1 MRCRLFFLIF
11 FIIPIAFRKNAY
23 YLCSF
28 QMQKT
33 MNYPDLYSQEE
44 QFEMDRLFDVLLNA
58 WTGKKTDDDIEL
70 VRKAYEF
77 AALAHKDVRRKSG
90 EPYIFH
96 PIAVAIIVADEIGMG
111 ATSITS
117 ALLHDVVEDTEYTVE
132 FISQEFGP
140 KVARVVKG
148 LTKLSNIDFQNSIE
162 SIQAENYRKI
172 VNTLSEDIRVILV
185 KLADRLHNMRT
196 LQSMAHHKQLKI
208 ASETMSFYA
217 PLAYRLGLYAI
228 KMELENLCLKYINPQ
243 VYESISKQLEEIRE
257 NKIKELEEF
266 AEPIRK
272 ELNKIGIK
280 AEIKIIER
288 RQSGIWE
295 RMQKF
300 GFSLDEIYDVY
311 VLRIIIDCPLEEE
324 KIKCWQTFGVL
335 TMYYRPNNSKLRDWI
350 SFPKTNGY
358 ESIHAVFMS
367 KQGNW
372 IETQIRTEKM
382 DLIAERGVMAYL
394 KYINDTNY
402 AENSLKLWIDNVKD
416 LTNSDDSSAIEFL
429 NSFKLDLFNDEIFV
443 FTPKGEMKCLPK
455 GASVLDFAYMIHS
468 EIGNHCV
475 GANVNK
481 KLTTIDY
488 VLNMGDQVEI
498 ITSEYQNPREQ
509 YFDYL
514 VTSIAK
520 SRLKAGIKDYR
531 KNFKEEGKSK
541 LETIFKKLKI
551 DFSRQNRNYIV
562 EKAKLERR
570 IDLYYYVA
578 LGKITEQDIESL
590 FKESHGNS
598 TSNLLLKILTFGLA
612 GSTPKPE
619 DTKNAEVENNDL
631 DYTISECCKPIPGD
645 DVVVISFPNQPLQ
658 IHRPDCPKAISLMS
672 QYGNNIVKAKW
683 QFSDNIAFMA
693 TLKIS
698 GVNKRGFGVEL
709 ISELSNNFKLD
720 LYSIKMQSEG
730 GMVDVVVSF
739 YVNNLKQLETIIAD
753 IKRMPLVKKVARV
766 ERNIEC

>member
-1 MRCRLFFLIF
+1 MQFS
-11 FIIPIAFRKNAY
+11 NAE
-23 YLCSF
+23 
-28 QMQKT
+28 T
-33 MNYPDLYSQEE
+33 MNYPDTYSHEE
-44 QFEMDRLFDVLLNA
+44 QLEMDRLYDVLLDA
-58 WTGKKTDDDIEL
+58 WSGKKTDDDIEQ

-77 AALAHKDVRRKSG
+77 AALAHKDARRKSG

-96 PIAVAIIVADEIGMG
+96 PIAVAIIVAQEIGMG
-111 ATSITS
+111 VTSITS

-172 VNTLSEDIRVILV
+172 VNTLAEDFRVILV

-243 VYESISKQLEEIRE
+243 VYDSISKQLDEIRDR
-257 NKIKELEEF
+257 KIKELEEF

-272 ELNKIGIK
+272 ELINIGIK
-280 AEIKIIER
+280 AEIKILER
-288 RQSGIWE
+288 SQSGIWE

-300 GFSLDEIYDVY
+300 GISLDEIYDVY
-311 VLRIIIDCPLEEE
+311 VLRIIIDCPLEVE
-324 KIKCWQTFGVL
+324 KIRCWQTFGVL
-335 TMYYRPNNSKLRDWI
+335 TMYYRPNNAKLRDWL

-382 DLIAERGVMAYL
+382 NLIAERGVMAYL

-416 LTNSDDSSAIEFL
+416 LTNSDVSSAIEFL

-455 GASVLDFAYMIHS
+455 GSSVLDFAYMIHS

-498 ITSEYQNPREQ
+498 ITSEFQNPKEQ
-509 YFDYL
+509 YFDFL
-514 VTSIAK
+514 VTSLAK
-520 SRLKAGIKDYR
+520 SRLKAGIKDY
-531 KNFKEEGKSK
+531 KKMYKEDGKAK
-541 LETIFKKLKI
+541 LEEIFKKLNV
-551 DFSRQNRNYIV
+551 DFSRQNRNLVV
-562 EKAKLERR
+562 EKAGLANRL
-570 IDLYYYVA
+570 DLYYNVA
-578 LGKITEQDIESL
+578 TGTITYQDIEPL
-590 FKESHGNS
+590 FRNGSRNN
-598 TSNLLLKILTFGLA
+598 SNLLLKILTFGLV
-612 GSTPKPE
+612 GSNSKQ
-619 DTKNAEVENNDL
+619 EVAKSEEHKHNDSG
-631 DYTISECCKPIPGD
+631 YTISECCKPIPGD

-658 IHRPDCPKAISLMS
+658 IHRPDCQKAISLMS
-672 QYGNNIVKAKW
+672 QFGNNIVKAKW
-683 QFSDNIAFMA
+683 QFSEDIAFMA

-698 GVNKRGFGVEL
+698 GINKKGFGVEL
-709 ISELSNNFKLD
+709 ISALSNDFKLD

-753 IKRMPLVKKVARV
+753 IKRMNLVKKVTRV
-766 ERNIEC
+766 ERNIES

>member
-1 MRCRLFFLIF
+1 
-11 FIIPIAFRKNAY
+11 
-23 YLCSF
+23 
-28 QMQKT
+28 MQKT
-33 MNYPDLYSQEE
+33 MNYPDVYSQEE

-77 AALAHKDVRRKSG
+77 AALAHKDARRKSG

-96 PIAVAIIVADEIGMG
+96 PISVAIIVAQEIGMG

-140 KVARVVKG
+140 KEARVVKG

-196 LQSMAHHKQLKI
+196 LESMAHHKQLKI

-243 VYESISKQLEEIRE
+243 VYESISKQLDEIRE
-257 NKIKELEEF
+257 KKIKELEEF
-266 AEPIRK
+266 AEPIKK
-272 ELNKIGIK
+272 ELDKIGIK
-280 AEIKIIER
+280 SEIKIIER

-300 GFSLDEIYDVY
+300 GLSLEEIYDVF
-311 VLRIIIDCPLEEE
+311 VLRIIIDCPIEEE

-335 TMYYRPNNSKLRDWI
+335 TMYYRPNNSKLRDWL

-367 KQGNW
+367 NQGNW

-382 DLIAERGVMAYL
+382 NLIAERGVMAYL

-498 ITSEYQNPREQ
+498 ITSEFQHPKEQ
-509 YFDYL
+509 YFDCL

-520 SRLKAGIKDYR
+520 SRLKAGIKDYKR
-531 KNFKEEGKSK
+531 TFKEEGKAK
-541 LETIFKKLKI
+541 LEEIFKKLNV
-551 DFSRQNRNYIV
+551 DFSRQNRNYIA
-562 EKAKLERR
+562 EKAGMDGR
-570 IDLYYYVA
+570 IDLYYNVA
-578 LGKITEQDIESL
+578 LGRITYQDIEPL
-590 FKESHGNS
+590 FKNESRNNS
-598 TSNLLLKILTFGLA
+598 NILLKILTFGLV
-612 GSTPKPE
+612 GSNTRHE
-619 DTKNAEVENNDL
+619 EVKSDEYEHNEFG
-631 DYTISECCKPIPGD
+631 YTISECCKPIPGD

-672 QYGNNIVKAKW
+672 QFGNNIVKAKW
-683 QFSDNIAFMA
+683 QFSDDIAFMA

-698 GVNKRGFGVEL
+698 GINKKGFGVEL
-709 ISELSNNFKLD
+709 ISTLSNDFKLD

-753 IKRMPLVKKVARV
+753 IKRMSLVKKVARV
-766 ERNIEC
+766 ERNIES